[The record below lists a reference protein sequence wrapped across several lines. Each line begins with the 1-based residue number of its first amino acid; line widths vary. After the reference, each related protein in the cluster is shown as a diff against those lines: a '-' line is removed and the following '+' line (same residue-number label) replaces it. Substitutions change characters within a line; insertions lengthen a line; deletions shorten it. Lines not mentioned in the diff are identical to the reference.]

1 MMMSTIEITRLT
13 KNELNMVDKLIL
25 FFYSLYFILN
35 PIYLWSSG
43 LPQISDLS
51 IIFSIIIYTFYRK
64 FTFKITEEIKPILLV
79 GLLFVVWIIFIN
91 LIWIFRLQTIDNF
104 LVSTFF
110 YIYNYFLL
118 FFVIAL
124 VNHYKNILFKVT
136 YISVIISVIIQFLI
150 YIISGG
156 GDGSRQVG
164 FLNNPNQLGY
174 YSLLILAFLI
184 FFSSKLDIKFY
195 WFMLAMVS
203 SIILILASLSKAA
216 IVSMLGLL
224 ILYLFVKNKKKK
236 LKKKYVVCLALIL
249 ALGFSMYKATDFFQE
264 NQLMNSVQERVDSIG
279 EDADDNLE
287 GRGYDRLYDH
297 PEYWITG
304 AGEGAYYRFSKN
316 NFELHSTLG
325 NLLIS
330 YGIVGLSLFVL
341 MVLFALRNDRF
352 RSTYIVLFLM
362 VYGLTHNGI
371 RNSLLWILL
380 ALIASY
386 TIKEIN
392 ERTT

>member
-1 MMMSTIEITRLT
+1 MMSTIEITRLT

-25 FFYSLYFILN
+25 FFYSLYFILS

-304 AGEGAYYRFSKN
+304 AGEGAYYRFKN

>member
-203 SIILILASLSKAA
+203 SI
-216 IVSMLGLL
+216 
-224 ILYLFVKNKKKK
+224 
-236 LKKKYVVCLALIL
+236 
-249 ALGFSMYKATDFFQE
+249 
-264 NQLMNSVQERVDSIG
+264 
-279 EDADDNLE
+279 
-287 GRGYDRLYDH
+287 
-297 PEYWITG
+297 
-304 AGEGAYYRFSKN
+304 
-316 NFELHSTLG
+316 
-325 NLLIS
+325 
-330 YGIVGLSLFVL
+330 
-341 MVLFALRNDRF
+341 MVL
-352 RSTYIVLFLM
+352 
-362 VYGLTHNGI
+362 G
-371 RNSLLWILL
+371 
-380 ALIASY
+380 
-386 TIKEIN
+386 
-392 ERTT
+392 